1 MKQLYQK
8 FISIKL
14 ILLLINL
21 FIGLKITAQTTSIP
35 DQNFEQHLIDEG
47 IDSDGTINGQVL
59 TNDIASVLTLF
70 LDNINDFTGLED
82 FTALESLEIWDVAH
96 FQNNN
101 DITLDLTANVNL
113 EKIEIWTY
121 KGLKNLD
128 LTGLVNLEELWV
140 MEGQDD
146 VVTMYIEEIDLST
159 NPNIKYLHTGY
170 LQYLE
175 QINFQNGNNIN
186 MLDMEITVENTSA
199 RPICLMVDNAA
210 AATNNNSPYDNWTM
224 YGVIPNYYDSGVC
237 TLAAGVADKIKA
249 SLFPNPVQGVF
260 QIKTSEEIERV
271 QIFSIDGKEVAYFGS
286 QSKYDIS
293 HLPAGIYFVKIHSNK
308 GEAIQRMVKR

>member
-1 MKQLYQK
+1 MKTY
-8 FISIKL
+8 
-14 ILLLINL
+14 INMLSL
-21 FIGLKITAQTTSIP
+21 FLCLGTIAQTTSIP
-35 DQNFEQHLIDEG
+35 DQNFEQTLINQG
-47 IDSDGTINGQVL
+47 IDSDGVINGQVL

-82 FTALESLEIWDVAH
+82 FTALKSLEIWDAAH

-121 KGLKNLD
+121 EGLKNLE
-128 LTGLVNLEELWV
+128 LTGLINLEELWV
-140 MEGQDD
+140 MEGQED
-146 VVTMYIEEIDLST
+146 VETMFIEEIDLST

-175 QINFQNGNNIN
+175 QINLQNGNNIN
-186 MLDMEITVENTSA
+186 MLDMEVTVENTSA
-199 RPICLMVDNAA
+199 RPTCLKVDDAT
-210 AATNNNSPYDNWTM
+210 AATNNNAPYNSWSTF
-224 YGVIPNYYDSGVC
+224 GFIPNFYDQGVC
-237 TLAAGVADKIKA
+237 TLSVNKSNKLEVA
-249 SLFPNPVQGVF
+249 LYPNPVQNSF

-286 QSKYDIS
+286 KSEYNISK
-293 HLPAGIYFVKIHSNK
+293 LPTGMYFVKIHSNK
-308 GEAIQRMVKR
+308 GEAIQRIVKR